1 MASARKLYIG
11 PQVRR
16 IRRGRGETQAAFAAA
31 LGVSPSYVNL
41 IERNQRPASA
51 DFLLRMSELEGVD
64 LGVMRGEAQDET
76 MARLFAALKDPILND
91 AGVTREDMVELSA
104 GLPAAAEA
112 FAALYDAW
120 RASQTELIEARAAG
134 RSAIDDPVE
143 EARSFLQARRNH
155 FPAIEEATE
164 AIAKDMGKAPSSLYD
179 RVALR
184 LDARF
189 GIRTRVMPQSV
200 MTGAVRQLNRH
211 ARQLAVSEQL
221 DSASRAFQIALQLA
235 LLECGALIDRTV
247 NEARFDSDAGRRLA
261 RAAIANYAAGALIM
275 PYEPTLAAAREL
287 SYDVE
292 AIGRRFGAS
301 FEQVAHRLT
310 TLRRPGAEGVA
321 FFFLRIDAA
330 GNVSKRF
337 SADIFPF
344 ARYGGGCAAW
354 NIHDAFRWPRRV
366 LTQTVELPDGAR
378 FFSIARTVR
387 GGLGGYGA
395 ARADRVVALGCA
407 IEDAPQLVYARERE
421 GPVAPI
427 GVACRLCDR
436 QDCAARAHP
445 PLRRRLVVD
454 EHRQVAAPFSFAF
467 D

>member
-221 DSASRAFQIALQLA
+221 DSASRAFPTSPPLA
-235 LLECGALIDRTV
+235 EVSSASAPLTC
-247 NEARFDSDAGRRLA
+247 
-261 RAAIANYAAGALIM
+261 
-275 PYEPTLAAAREL
+275 AAARL
-287 SYDVE
+287 
-292 AIGRRFGAS
+292 
-301 FEQVAHRLT
+301 
-310 TLRRPGAEGVA
+310 
-321 FFFLRIDAA
+321 
-330 GNVSKRF
+330 
-337 SADIFPF
+337 
-344 ARYGGGCAAW
+344 
-354 NIHDAFRWPRRV
+354 
-366 LTQTVELPDGAR
+366 LPLAN
-378 FFSIARTVR
+378 A
-387 GGLGGYGA
+387 
-395 ARADRVVALGCA
+395 
-407 IEDAPQLVYARERE
+407 
-421 GPVAPI
+421 
-427 GVACRLCDR
+427 
-436 QDCAARAHP
+436 
-445 PLRRRLVVD
+445 
-454 EHRQVAAPFSFAF
+454 
-467 D
+467 